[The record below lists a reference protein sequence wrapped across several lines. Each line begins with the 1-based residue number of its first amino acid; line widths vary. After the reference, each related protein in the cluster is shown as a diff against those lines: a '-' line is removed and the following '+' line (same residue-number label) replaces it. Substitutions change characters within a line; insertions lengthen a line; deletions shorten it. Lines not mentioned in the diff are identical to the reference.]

1 MNKNDYRRDLF
12 ARRHAAPGS
21 IQQASLPPK
30 AALSGL
36 LADHSAPFII
46 SLFTQCQRQRFP
58 LGGRIVKLPRT
69 ENMPV
74 LADAEILR
82 NIPILADLPE
92 SLLAHI
98 ERHLAPWPERGH
110 RLLFFKGDPENFIA
124 FVHRGRVYK
133 TLHEP
138 GGREV
143 ILGHTLPGELLGEST
158 LLRAHRRSFTAQLSH
173 DCRISLLHR
182 QHFAPLRANADFM
195 ERIYEQLCRHI
206 QQLSDFTESACL
218 YRLEARLARHL
229 LNRVQGKEL
238 EVALPESQSILAAML
253 NVSRPRL
260 NSSLQKMQRDGLI
273 RLHEHGVT
281 IEKLERLRNIAD
293 AN

>member
-1 MNKNDYRRDLF
+1 MKKERLAWRRVRAP
-12 ARRHAAPGS
+12 ARRYRCRSPERHCRQSAVA
-21 IQQASLPPK
+21 
-30 AALSGL
+30 SGL
-36 LADHSAPFII
+36 LVDYFGIFII
-46 SLFTQCQRQRFP
+46 FFTQYQKQRFP
-58 LGGRIVKLPRT
+58 LGGRIVKQPRT
-69 ENMPV
+69 ENMPA
-74 LADAEILR
+74 LANVQTLR
-82 NIPILADLPE
+82 NIRILTDLPE
-92 SLLAHI
+92 SLLAHV
-98 ERHLAPWPERGH
+98 ERHLMPWPEHGNRM
-110 RLLFFKGDPENFIA
+110 LFFKGDPEDFVA

-138 GGREV
+138 GGREI
-143 ILGHTLPGELLGEST
+143 ILGHSVPGELIGEST

-195 ERIYEQLCRHI
+195 ERIYEQLCLHI
-206 QQLSDFTESACL
+206 HQLSDFVESACL

-229 LNRVQGKEL
+229 LNRMQGNDV
-238 EVALPESQSILAAML
+238 EVPLPENQSILAAML

-260 NSSLQKMQRDGLI
+260 NGTLQKMQRDGLI

-281 IEKLERLRNIAD
+281 IEKPERLRYIAD

>member
-1 MNKNDYRRDLF
+1 MRLPLSVEQARLPSKHGPVRTACRLF
-12 ARRHAAPGS
+12 RYFHYS
-21 IQQASLPPK
+21 
-30 AALSGL
+30 
-36 LADHSAPFII
+36 F
-46 SLFTQCQRQRFP
+46 FTQCQRQRFS
-58 LGGRIVKLPRT
+58 LGGCIVKQPRA
-69 ENMPV
+69 ENMPA
-74 LADAEILR
+74 LANAQTLR

-98 ERHLAPWPERGH
+98 ERHVTPWPEHGN
-110 RLLFFKGDPENFIA
+110 RLLFFKGDPGDFVA

-138 GGREV
+138 GGREI
-143 ILGHTLPGELLGEST
+143 ILGHAMPGDLIGENTLI
-158 LLRAHRRSFTAQLSH
+158 RAHRRSFTAQLSA

-182 QHFAPLRANADFM
+182 QHFAPLQANAEFM
-195 ERIYEQLCRHI
+195 ARIHEQLCRHI
-206 QQLSDFTESACL
+206 HQLSDFVESACL

-229 LNRVQGKEL
+229 LNRMQGNDL
-238 EVALPESQSILAAML
+238 EVPLPENQSILAAML

-281 IEKLERLRNIAD
+281 IEKPEQLRTIVA